1 MKYHI
6 TYTAA
11 TAAET
16 TAYNNCRICHLPCQS
31 HPGIPVND
39 VPFPTVHSTVCVRS
53 PSTRCERSALSVWGG
68 AGERGGTERGGTER
82 GGWGGALREGERFML
97 FLHLW
102 LVHLVNNV
110 TLLPWNCSALFSRM
124 LRRCVCAVTSFSCRQ
139 RTLYDVLYDVRLAG
153 TTKSFVVVVFFSF
166 LFSSL
171 FFFSFLLLLP
181 IEIVVWRNRV
191 KHYEGKQS
199 TRFGQRSCV
208 FVGHHWRITM
218 WMFSVSKNRR
228 GRETSQIYL
237 LSPGLVNIVCVCV
250 VQAVVIVVVVC
261 SGLWGTFIAIRTR
274 FLCAFLYLRFKQTGL
289 YVCLV
294 ELAAVHA
301 AFLPLLSALPTS
313 SADVMSVSSLS
324 PKPTKLPYSY
334 NQPAGHCVVINRAI
348 KSKFPFR
355 ETTATTKLKYQE
367 SM

>member
-1 MKYHI
+1 M
-6 TYTAA
+6 
-11 TAAET
+11 
-16 TAYNNCRICHLPCQS
+16 NVLLCRFEEGL
-31 HPGIPVND
+31 GRGVG
-39 VPFPTVHSTVCVRS
+39 RS
-53 PSTRCERSALSVWGG
+53 GVGRSGVG
-68 AGERGGTERGGTER
+68 
-82 GGWGGALREGERFML
+82 GGALREGERFML

-208 FVGHHWRITM
+208 FVGHH
-218 WMFSVSKNRR
+218 
-228 GRETSQIYL
+228 
-237 LSPGLVNIVCVCV
+237 
-250 VQAVVIVVVVC
+250 
-261 SGLWGTFIAIRTR
+261 
-274 FLCAFLYLRFKQTGL
+274 
-289 YVCLV
+289 
-294 ELAAVHA
+294 
-301 AFLPLLSALPTS
+301 
-313 SADVMSVSSLS
+313 
-324 PKPTKLPYSY
+324 
-334 NQPAGHCVVINRAI
+334 
-348 KSKFPFR
+348 
-355 ETTATTKLKYQE
+355 
-367 SM
+367 